1 MIPRYNDLAANERTY
16 LAWMR
21 TALALIAFGFLLERF
36 DLLVRYFAKSMS
48 EGKIPLT
55 PPGSLL
61 GREAGIILAALGL
74 LIMLISTWRFV
85 LTTRR
90 LKSEK
95 EETYNI
101 LSVLITGGIFIILA
115 VFVLL
120 YIGRFLNLS

>member
-1 MIPRYNDLAANERTY
+1 MIQRYNDLAANERTY

-36 DLLVRYFAKSMS
+36 DLLVRYLAKNMS
-48 EGKIPLT
+48 DGKIPLAPSST
-55 PPGSLL
+55 PL
-61 GREAGIILAALGL
+61 GREAGIILATLGL

-101 LSVLITGGIFIILA
+101 LSVLITGGIFILLA
-115 VFVLL
+115 FFVLL
-120 YIGRFLNLS
+120 YISRFLNLS

>member
-48 EGKIPLT
+48 GGNILLT
-55 PPGSLL
+55 PPGSLI

-74 LIMLISTWRFV
+74 LLMLISTWRFV
-85 LTTRR
+85 ITTLR
-90 LKSEK
+90 LKSDK

-101 LSVLITGGIFIILA
+101 LSVLITGGIFILLA

-120 YIGRFLNLS
+120 YISRFLNLA

>member
-1 MIPRYNDLAANERTY
+1 MILRYNDLAANERTY

-36 DLLVRYFAKSMS
+36 DLLVRSLAKSIS
-48 EGKIPLT
+48 EGKVPLT
-55 PPGSLL
+55 PPGSLI

-101 LSVLITGGIFIILA
+101 LSVLITGGIFILLA

-120 YIGRFLNLS
+120 YISRFLNLS

>member
-1 MIPRYNDLAANERTY
+1 MIPHYNDLAANERTY

-48 EGKIPLT
+48 GGNILLT
-55 PPGSLL
+55 PPGSLI

-74 LIMLISTWRFV
+74 LLMLISTWRFV
-85 LTTRR
+85 ITTLR
-90 LKSEK
+90 LKSDK

-101 LSVLITGGIFIILA
+101 LSVLITGGIFILLA

-120 YIGRFLNLS
+120 YISRFLNLA

>member
-36 DLLVRYFAKSMS
+36 DLLVRYLAKSIS

-55 PPGSLL
+55 PPGSLI

-85 LTTRR
+85 ITTCR

-101 LSVLITGGIFIILA
+101 LSVLITGGIFILLA

-120 YIGRFLNLS
+120 YISRFLNLS

>member
-36 DLLVRYFAKSMS
+36 DLLLRYFAKSMS

>member
-1 MIPRYNDLAANERTY
+1 MILRYNDLAANERTY

-36 DLLVRYFAKSMS
+36 DLLVRYLAKSIS

-55 PPGSLL
+55 PPGSLI

-85 LTTRR
+85 FTTRR
-90 LKSEK
+90 LKSEN

-101 LSVLITGGIFIILA
+101 LSVLITGGIFILLA

-120 YIGRFLNLS
+120 YISRFLNLS

>member
-1 MIPRYNDLAANERTY
+1 MIPHYNDLAANERTY

-36 DLLVRYFAKSMS
+36 DLLLRYFAKSMS